1 MEFHQLV
8 ENLTKNDKKAD
19 IKNTWENV
27 KISRV
32 ENGFLEYFYRKLGEV
47 PTLNHEIN
55 FVCEIVNFILNY
67 FITYPIFRFLFHF
80 DKGFIYA

>member
-19 IKNTWENV
+19 IKNTRENV

-32 ENGFLEYFYRKLGEV
+32 ENGFLEYFYRKLE
-47 PTLNHEIN
+47 
-55 FVCEIVNFILNY
+55 EIVNFILKS

-80 DKGFIYA
+80 DKGFIPMPNLKKCNKI